1 MWRRV
6 CALATNTQNTINLP
20 LNEASKLS
28 LSESPQ
34 KDTAQNAQTL
44 TWPRNLRQPI
54 SAIGSNDK

>member
-6 CALATNTQNTINLP
+6 CALATNTQNTLNSP

-28 LSESPQ
+28 LLENPQ
-34 KDTAQNAQTL
+34 KDTDQSAQTL

-54 SAIGSNDK
+54 SAIGSNDE